1 MEVFMFKCKI
11 CNKEFI
17 EYSALR
23 KHSSRVHKIH
33 SSQTCIDYLL
43 NGVYP
48 VCKCGCGERTKWHGK
63 NEGEVKFNLY
73 KNGHNSITNNNWGN
87 NKQAQVKSA
96 LTRKKQYESGER
108 HGWCYGLSK
117 ETDSRIKKLSDKSKS
132 TILNDETELKRR
144 SEFMK
149 KQRKDGTITTL
160 YKEKSSRWKGGVS
173 SVQNV
178 ARNDK
183 RLYEQ
188 WKYPILTRDGFKC
201 VECGNNKDLHVH
213 HNNEKYSDIIKKV
226 MTIDDY
232 ENVDNYDVKKRITDT
247 IIDYHTKN
255 NVSGITLCKSCHNKL
270 HPSLN
275 F

>member
-1 MEVFMFKCKI
+1 MIKCEI
-11 CNKEFI
+11 DGKEFKNGGVF
-17 EYSALR
+17 AR
-23 KHSSRVHKIH
+23 
-33 SSQTCIDYLL
+33 YLKKQHGL
-43 NGVYP
+43 TYQKYYHRYILKTDDIP
-48 VCKCGCGERTKWHGK
+48 KCGCGCGEELEWTKTGYRNYKDKHGLILRLK
-63 NEGEVKFNLY
+63 TNNPW
-73 KNGHNSITNNNWGN
+73 GHN
-87 NKQAQVKSA
+87 KKAQIKSA
-96 LTRKKQYESGER
+96 ETRRKQYASGER
-108 HGWCYGLSK
+108 HGWCHGLSK
-117 ETDSRIKKLSDKSKS
+117 ETDDRVKKLANKTKN
-132 TILNDETELKRR
+132 TILNDKDELKRR

-149 KQRKDGTITTL
+149 KQRMNGTLPTL
-160 YKEKSSRWKGGVS
+160 YKEQSSQWKGGVS

-226 MTIDDY
+226 MTIEDY
-232 ENVDNYDVKKRITDT
+232 ENLDSYDVKKRITDK
-247 IIDYHTKN
+247 ILEYHIKN
-255 NVSGITLCKSCHNKL
+255 KVSGITLCKECHNKV